1 MVWRNRKNNCR
12 TMFWTILSHP
22 SCIVLGWE
30 SGTLSFGAW
39 GRGCHSELETQKLS
53 RSESKTPGPS
63 LCLGSGCVQQPYM
76 ACCHARHGYSH
87 VTGPGEGEQ
96 LELKKFASG
105 LHSWRFTLHN
115 KRLFKYVVTILRNW
129 KNQINNLWNRR
140 TWVNEPHYLNNRSI
154 LWLSKLPTML
164 KMPSSSS

>member
-39 GRGCHSELETQKLS
+39 GRGCHSELETQKLAS
-53 RSESKTPGPS
+53 SESKPPGPA
-63 LCLGSGCVQQPYM
+63 LCLGAGGVQQPYM

-154 LWLSKLPTML
+154 LWLSKLPMML